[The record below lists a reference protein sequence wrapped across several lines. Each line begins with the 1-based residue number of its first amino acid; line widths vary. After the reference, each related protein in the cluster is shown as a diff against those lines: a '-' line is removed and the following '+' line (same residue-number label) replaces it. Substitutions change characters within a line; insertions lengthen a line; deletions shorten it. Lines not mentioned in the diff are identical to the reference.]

1 MYANSKY
8 YECGQC
14 TIKSGQLVL
23 FFAKYVPLIIF
34 LILLDVN
41 LVSGEL
47 NTFVFFS
54 QMLPSLNLYAG
65 GQIPIS
71 NVAKPFVEIYQL
83 CYDVFNLQYFE
94 SLDSFP
100 GVCAFKSNSALNVVA
115 LDYTSAAC
123 PLIII
128 FVVWFIMYT
137 SDYWGKRNALGKVTN
152 CLRRLYRKIKA
163 NKNISLSQSFFRGF
177 VTFLVLSYTKFT
189 LVTFAL

>member
-1 MYANSKY
+1 MYY
-8 YECGQC
+8 
-14 TIKSGQLVL
+14 KSGQLVL

-34 LILLDVN
+34 LITIILLNVH

-54 QMLPSLNLYAG
+54 QMLPSLNLYGG

-100 GVCAFKSNSALNVVA
+100 GVCAFKSNSALKW
-115 LDYTSAAC
+115 LH
-123 PLIII
+123 
-128 FVVWFIMYT
+128 
-137 SDYWGKRNALGKVTN
+137 
-152 CLRRLYRKIKA
+152 
-163 NKNISLSQSFFRGF
+163 
-177 VTFLVLSYTKFT
+177 
-189 LVTFAL
+189 